1 MELILR
7 SHRLILAVLL
17 AASMPVFALT
27 LSNADPEAWRKEF
40 TERDI
45 KEHADLKFDIDP
57 KLYENQ
63 FSYVNKLFLPRG
75 TAPFPLVV
83 ILPSCG
89 GPKAADKHLLEES
102 IRRGY
107 AAYIL
112 DSLRGAKTNCLAR
125 ESRPV
130 KLGRLT
136 KDAYDLLENISKVP
150 QIDPSR
156 VFSVGGSLGGMVG
169 SLLASPTIKS
179 FTSASSLRYRAN
191 ASFYGCG
198 FFPAGVN
205 INRPDVVSYFI
216 NDTDRPLL
224 WLSGERDTEC
234 LVDSDAAM
242 AKFLADRKLPIEF
255 HLLKG
260 ATHCWDCSDMNGF
273 SKTMKRTSGS
283 VRVDYRYDKAIT
295 EDSISKTFEF
305 FGSSK

>member
-112 DSLRGAKTNCLAR
+112 DC
-125 ESRPV
+125 
-130 KLGRLT
+130 
-136 KDAYDLLENISKVP
+136 
-150 QIDPSR
+150 
-156 VFSVGGSLGGMVG
+156 
-169 SLLASPTIKS
+169 

-295 EDSISKTFEF
+295 EDSISKTFKF
-305 FGSSK
+305 FESSK